1 MAVLTQLRSVCANCG
16 ITDDIIDMPSFVCY
30 PESPTHVT
38 YRARLEG
45 TSQTDSGHFI
55 SLIEDWVGGG
65 ASVIV
70 AGVLMAVDTECSVA
84 ISSLSEPECLRMPST
99 EPPTIPSPSP
109 ITESDQ
115 VTDTESPNTAAI
127 IGGVVV
133 AIILIIAI
141 TIAIV
146 VIVIVTLVLRSRRG
160 DVSFKNTLEK

>member
-1 MAVLTQLRSVCANCG
+1 MAVLTQLRSVCASCG

-55 SLIEDWVGGG
+55 SLIEDWVGGR

-84 ISSLSEPECLRMPST
+84 ISSLSDPECLRMPST
-99 EPPTIPSPSP
+99 EPTPTIPSPSP

-115 VTDTESPNTAAI
+115 GTDTESPTQSNTAAI

-133 AIILIIAI
+133 AIILSP
-141 TIAIV
+141 
-146 VIVIVTLVLRSRRG
+146 LP
-160 DVSFKNTLEK
+160 